1 MLRRHS
7 RFTDRLKSQRL
18 KWCLVFSSVLVL
30 TNLDCSLRVTQAESP
45 VKTHTRQANVR
56 SVLWKRQM
64 TDLTYPSTRRDNI
77 TDDYHGTTIEDPYR
91 WLEDTE
97 SEETAVW
104 VQAQNDITFK
114 YLSDIPTRQPIVDR
128 LTKLWNYERFG
139 RPFKRGDYYFYSHN
153 DGLQNQSVLY
163 VTKSLGQKARV
174 LLDPNQWA
182 EDGTEALSSYSP
194 SPNGQLLAYSV
205 SSAGSDWREWHVL
218 NVNTGEVLEDHLQWS
233 KFSSASWADDNS
245 GFYYSRYDAPKEGE
259 EFSGTNY
266 YQKLYFHR
274 IGTPQ
279 TDDELIYERRDQK
292 EWGFGGFVTED
303 GNYLIISVW
312 KGSDRKNQIF
322 FKDLRNPTATV
333 QELITGFDADYDF
346 IGNDG
351 SQFWVLTDLNA
362 PQKRVIQIDLNQPQ
376 RESWSTLIEE
386 SEHRIEGI
394 SNTGGRFIVQ
404 YLQDAQNR
412 VYIFSEDGQ
421 PQSEVELPGVGSTNG
436 FGGRRDASETFFSF
450 TNYVT
455 PTRIYRYDIET
466 GKSELYKQ
474 PEVGFDPQLYETQQ
488 VFVTSKDGTKIPMFV
503 TSKRGLK
510 RNGKNP
516 TILYGYGGFD
526 ISLTPGFSVSNLV
539 WLEMGGVYAVANLRG
554 GGEYGLRWHEAGM
567 RDNKQN
573 VFDDF
578 ISCAEWLIE
587 EKITQSA
594 NLAIRGGSNGG
605 LLVGASMTQRPEL
618 FGAAIPAVGV
628 MDMLRY
634 HKFTI
639 GWAWV
644 GEYGS
649 SDDEHQF
656 HTLLKYSPLHNLRQ
670 GTSYPATMVTTAD
683 HDDRVVPGHS
693 FKFAAELQHTHR
705 GNPPVLIRIEESA
718 GHGAGTP
725 TSKRI
730 AAAADVYAFLT
741 KVLKNKHWTIG
752 D

>member
-1 MLRRHS
+1 MPKFLLCMYGSTLGILWLVMACFPASEAQGNPPVNLKNNSSSIVTPLRNRRMPNS
-7 RFTDRLKSQRL
+7 DYPVT
-18 KWCLVFSSVLVL
+18 
-30 TNLDCSLRVTQAESP
+30 LRD
-45 VKTHTRQANVR
+45 
-56 SVLWKRQM
+56 M
-64 TDLTYPSTRRDNI
+64 TS
-77 TDDYHGTTIEDPYR
+77 DDYHGTTIEDPYR
-91 WLEDTE
+91 WLEDTY
-97 SEETAVW
+97 SDATAEW
-104 VQAQNDITFK
+104 VKSQNDVTYDF
-114 YLSDIPTRQPIVDR
+114 LEDIPTRGPIVDR
-128 LTKLWNYERFG
+128 LTTLWNYERFG
-139 RPFKRGDYYFYSHN
+139 RPFQRGDYYFYSHN
-153 DGLQNQSVLY
+153 NGLQNQSVLY
-163 VTKSLGQKARV
+163 VTKSLEQEARV
-174 LLDPNQWA
+174 LLNPNEWSD
-182 EDGTEALSSYSP
+182 EGTEALSSYSP
-194 SPNGQLLAYSV
+194 SPNGKLMAYSV

-218 NVNTGEVLEDHLQWS
+218 NVDTGEKLEDHLQWS
-233 KFSSASWADDNS
+233 KFSSASWAHDNS
-245 GFYYSRYDAPKEGE
+245 GFYYSRYDAPEEGE

-266 YQKLYFHR
+266 FQKLYFHK
-274 IGTPQ
+274 IGTAQ
-279 TDDELIYERRDQK
+279 SEDRLIYQREDEK
-292 EWGFGGFVTED
+292 EWGFGGYVTED
-303 GNYLIISVW
+303 GQYLIISVW
-312 KGSDRKNQIF
+312 KGSDRKNQLF
-322 FKDLRNPTATV
+322 YKDLHDPQAEV
-333 QELITGFDADYDF
+333 VELITGFDADYDF

-351 SQFWVLTDLNA
+351 NQFWLLTDLDA
-362 PQKRVIQIDLNQPQ
+362 PQKRVIQINLEEPQ
-376 RESWSTLIEE
+376 RAHWQTLIAE

-394 SNTGGRFIVQ
+394 SNTGGHFIIQ

-412 VYIFSEDGQ
+412 VYVFSEEGQ
-421 PQSEVELPGVGSTNG
+421 QVREVELPGVGSTGG

-455 PTRIYRYDIET
+455 PSRIYRYNIQT
-466 GKSELYKQ
+466 GEATLYKQ
-474 PEVGFDPQLYETQQ
+474 PDVQFDPEQYETKQ
-488 VFVTSKDGTKIPMFV
+488 VFVSSKDGTAVPMFV
-503 TSKRGLK
+503 TCKKGLK
-510 RNGKNP
+510 LNGKNP

-578 ISCAEWLIE
+578 ISCAEWLIDE
-587 EKITQSA
+587 DYTNTP

-605 LLVGASMTQRPEL
+605 LLVGACMTQRPEL

-656 HTLLKYSPLHNLRQ
+656 QTLLKYSPLHNLTP
-670 GTSYPATMVTTAD
+670 GTQYPATMVTTAD

-693 FKFAAELQHTHR
+693 FKFAAQLQHCHR
-705 GNPPVLIRIEESA
+705 GTPPVLIRIEESA

-730 AAAADVYAFLT
+730 EAAADVFAFLT

-752 D
+752 E